1 MASLKVREYRESP
14 QQEEAW
20 DRAEFSGLLMQVQ
33 DGELSP
39 EAALQ
44 QAKYLNMQNSPVAKE
59 MKLFETL
66 EAMSRR

>member
-1 MASLKVREYRESP
+1 MASPKVHEYKESP

-44 QAKYLNMQNSPVAKE
+44 QAKYLNMHNSPVAK
-59 MKLFETL
+59 KFYLGDNFTL
-66 EAMSRR
+66 